1 MSVLNKV
8 RLVVYRLHE
17 TGVEIFLVKT
27 NLTEDEN
34 FWRFPLSK
42 SQVDAL
48 KASNDVIEL
57 DQMDNPQT
65 DEVHGIAFEG
75 DWHDIPSIRQI
86 MMHDMQNVGTKVKEV
101 KNELENGSFVTL
113 KEAFKRVLPE
123 EYKMLKELKEVLLEK
138 NSIKYI

>member
-1 MSVLNKV
+1 MSVLNRF

-17 TGVEIFLVKT
+17 TGIEIFLVNT

-42 SQVDAL
+42 TQFEEL
-48 KASNDVIEL
+48 KQNKDVIEL
-57 DQMDNPQT
+57 DAINAGDAN
-65 DEVHGIAFEG
+65 ELKGVALEG

-86 MMHDMQNVGTKVKEV
+86 MKHDIHTVGTKVKEV

-113 KEAFKRVLPE
+113 KEAFKRVLPD

-138 NSIKYI
+138 NSVKYI